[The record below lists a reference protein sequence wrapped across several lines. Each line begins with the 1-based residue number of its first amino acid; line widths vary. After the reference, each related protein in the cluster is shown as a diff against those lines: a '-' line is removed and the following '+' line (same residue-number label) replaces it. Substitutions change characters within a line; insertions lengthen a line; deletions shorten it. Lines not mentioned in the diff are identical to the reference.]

1 MQSVFSLLDAI
12 LNFYQYIVIAAV
24 VFSWLFAFNIINSG
38 NQFVNMIW
46 NFVNQLTE
54 PVLVRIRR
62 IIPSIGGIDLSPIV
76 LLFAIMFIRSLL
88 GEYRHSF

>member
-46 NFVNQLTE
+46 NFINQLTE